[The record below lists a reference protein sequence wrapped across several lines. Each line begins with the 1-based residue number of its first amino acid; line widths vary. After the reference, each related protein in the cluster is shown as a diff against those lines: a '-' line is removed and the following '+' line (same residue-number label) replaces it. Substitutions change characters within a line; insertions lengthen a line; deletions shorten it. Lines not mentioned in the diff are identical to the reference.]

1 MSVDNSELL
10 MLLGGKKSKSTI
22 GIAGQQGFGVG
33 VYGGDPADLTA
44 MGLAPMEGCDNP
56 NSDNYGNYIH
66 TNGSVMV
73 FIPAFCYRIG
83 NKSAPSYSRDA
94 ANALEIRDAS
104 EGEGDGWILH
114 RAFIDGGAQKLG
126 FFMDKYLCSKDST
139 GNLAISVKGAEPLS
153 LTTTTHLHPPSVDM
167 PGCSGRMFDAV
178 TLARARGEHYACVS
192 AFQWSAMAMLS
203 LAHGQAATGA
213 SFCAWYDAGHKT
225 NFPKGCN
232 YNHRDANDE
241 TITFA
246 SLAPHYGAKTGSAVP
261 FAKTTHNGQN
271 CGICDINGNRFQP
284 LIGILLGEGI
294 YGGYA
299 RAGDPH
305 GTIQTAKEAVKMH
318 DFTKDTLNETTL
330 FDDVVWDF
338 ELNMYMSANTRWG
351 SAEGNGVFLE
361 QVSGSKRA
369 LCGVVPKG
377 TAISSNGISLFGT
390 DSFKVGFDS
399 GGMAIL
405 ASGSSTD
412 STNAGIF
419 YRNGIDYWWTKALD
433 ELGLRVAG
441 YAN

>member
-22 GIAGQQGFGVG
+22 GKAGQQGFGVG
-33 VYGGDPADLTA
+33 VYGGSPSDLKA
-44 MGLAPMEGCDNP
+44 MGLAPMKGCEDP
-56 NSDNYGNYIH
+56 TSDNYGNYIH

-83 NKSAPSYSRDA
+83 AQSAPSYFRDHG
-94 ANALEIRDAS
+94 NALEIRDAS

-114 RAFIDGGAQKLG
+114 RAFIDGGQQKLG

-153 LTTTTHLHPPSVDM
+153 LTTTTSLHPPSVDM

-213 SFCAWYDAGHKT
+213 DFCAWYDAAHKT

-232 YNHRDANDE
+232 YNYGDASDE

-271 CGICDINGNRFQP
+271 CGICDINGNRVQP
-284 LIGILLGEGI
+284 LIGILLGKGI
-294 YGGYA
+294 YGGYT
-299 RAGDPH
+299 RAGDPE
-305 GTIQTAKEAVKMH
+305 GTISTAKEAVKMH
-318 DFTKDTLNETTL
+318 EFTKDTLSEITL
-330 FDDVVWDF
+330 FDDSIWSH
-338 ELNMYMSANTRWG
+338 ELNMYLSLNTRWG
-351 SAEGNGVFLE
+351 SDEGTGAFLE
-361 QVSGSKRA
+361 QVSGVKRG
-369 LCGVVPKG
+369 LCGVVPLG
-377 TAISSNGISLFGT
+377 TAVSSTGTVLFGKNR
-390 DSFKVGFDS
+390 FKLIFNDAYV
-399 GGMAIL
+399 ML
-405 ASGSSTD
+405 ASGFSTEATD
-412 STNAGIF
+412 SGVF
-419 YRNGIDYWWTKALD
+419 YRNCYDYPWTKALD
-433 ELGLRVAG
+433 EAGLRVAG

>member
-44 MGLAPMEGCDNP
+44 MGLTPMKGCEDP
-56 NSDNYGNYIH
+56 NSENYGNYVH

-83 NKSAPSYSRDA
+83 NKSAPSYSRDQE
-94 ANALEIRDAS
+94 NALEIRDAS

-114 RAFIDGGAQKLG
+114 RAFIDGGQQKLG

-153 LTTTTHLHPPSVDM
+153 LTTTTFLHPPSVDM

-203 LAHGQAATGA
+203 LAHGQAATGVD
-213 SFCAWYDAGHKT
+213 FCAWYDAAHKT

-232 YNHRDANDE
+232 YQYRDANDE
-241 TITFA
+241 TITFE

-261 FAKTTHNGQN
+261 FAKVTHNGQN
-271 CGICDINGNRFQP
+271 CGICDINGNRVQP
-284 LIGILLGEGI
+284 LIGILLGEGV
-294 YGGYA
+294 YGGHE
-299 RAGDPH
+299 RAGDPA
-305 GTIQTAKEAVKMH
+305 GTIRTAKEAVKMH
-318 DFTKDTLNETTL
+318 EFTKDTLNNITL
-330 FDDVVWDF
+330 FTDSIWDR
-338 ELNMYMSANTRWG
+338 ELNMYISINTHWG
-351 SAEGNGVFLE
+351 ADEGTGVFLE
-361 QVSGSKRA
+361 QVSGVKRA

-377 TAISSNGISLFGT
+377 TAVSSTGTVLFGKDT
-390 DSFKVGFDS
+390 FKLAFEEGCVL
-399 GGMAIL
+399 L
-405 ASGSSTD
+405 ASGFSTK
-412 STNAGIF
+412 STNSGVF
-419 YRNGIDYWWTKALD
+419 YRNCYDYTWTKALD
-433 ELGLRVAG
+433 EAGLRVAG